1 MEISERLVQII
12 SVTETYLKSDFDLLF
27 DLELGGA

>member
-1 MEISERLVQII
+1 MEISQRIVQII
-12 SVTETYLKSDFDLLF
+12 SVTEMYLKSDFDLLF